1 MGLFAINVGDFL
13 ILLLSNTKFLILK
26 LGFTVFSFFHYV
38 IPVLSY
44 WYSIS
49 TMAENGKMWCTIV
62 LVPPPVPCSSSGSC
76 EPVQWFLHWL
86 WAHGVTY
93 KRSEFCYCSKGRKM
107 FTGILWQGRK
117 GNILGVLTGAVQ
129 CGLSVPPP
137 VPTLFFLAA
146 ALPASVSTSV
156 PVFLVSPFL
165 CTSLIHLSF
174 IFPSPSA
181 PQPVHPSAP
190 LSGCS
195 HSSLPEH

>member
-1 MGLFAINVGDFL
+1 MVKCDVQLYWFPHLFPAAAVGAVSL
-13 ILLLSNTKFLILK
+13 
-26 LGFTVFSFFHYV
+26 
-38 IPVLSY
+38 
-44 WYSIS
+44 
-49 TMAENGKMWCTIV
+49 C
-62 LVPPPVPCSSSGSC
+62 SGSC
-76 EPVQWFLHWL
+76 TG

-93 KRSEFCYCSKGRKM
+93 KRSELCYCSYIAKGRKM
-107 FTGILWQGRK
+107 FTGILWHGRK
-117 GNILGVLTGAVQ
+117 GNILGVLTGAGQ

-137 VPTLFFLAA
+137 VPTLFFLVA
-146 ALPASVSTSV
+146 ALPASESTSV
-156 PVFLVSPFL
+156 PVFFVSPFL